1 MQNFC
6 SLFSHTNDQ
15 TSPLLELAE
24 QQCADG
30 QGTWQHEPERDDGSG
45 LEREVLKRVVRHV
58 GDDGSGLEREVLKR
72 VVRHVGDDGS
82 GSSGGAHDADEERQR
97 SGL

>member
-58 GDDGSGLEREVLKR
+58 GDDGSG
-72 VVRHVGDDGS
+72 
-82 GSSGGAHDADEERQR
+82 SSGGAHDADEERQR